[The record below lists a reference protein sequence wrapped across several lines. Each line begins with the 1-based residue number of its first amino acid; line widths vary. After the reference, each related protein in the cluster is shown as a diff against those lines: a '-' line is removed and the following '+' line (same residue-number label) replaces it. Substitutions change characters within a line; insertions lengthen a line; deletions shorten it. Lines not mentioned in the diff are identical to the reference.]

1 MKKSL
6 KSFIKR
12 HDIDTNSKVELLEK
26 SVKGKTRE
34 WRVESKTF
42 RDFKKSRTIRQDSAK
57 SYKETKPNFSREEI
71 FFLSTMALG
80 GRV

>member
-1 MKKSL
+1 MNYSLIQTPKLSCLKKLSKVRLEKEESKIFRDLKKSL
-6 KSFIKR
+6 
-12 HDIDTNSKVELLEK
+12 
-26 SVKGKTRE
+26 
-34 WRVESKTF
+34 
-42 RDFKKSRTIRQDSAK
+42 TIRQDSAK